1 MKFSALRITKTFFRK
16 KHLCGSQLIDIV
28 LREIFYLNIYFRT
41 MRWSYIVNG
50 LRKLNKDE
58 FSGLL
63 VSGIIRKQ
71 IKTIESIMNIYFY
84 NKSINRK

>member
-1 MKFSALRITKTFFRK
+1 M
-16 KHLCGSQLIDIV
+16 V

-41 MRWSYIVNG
+41 MRWSYIVIV

-63 VSGIIRKQ
+63 ISGFIRK
-71 IKTIESIMNIYFY
+71 INKYNISGFSVY
-84 NKSINRK
+84 I